1 MECTVTNLSKFFK
14 GKAALNDVSATF
26 PEGKITVIL
35 GPSGSGKTT
44 LLRCVAGLE
53 TADTGKIMLGG
64 RAVFDSAKSVNV
76 PPHKRDIGMVFQ
88 SYGLWP
94 HLTVAGNIGFP
105 LKVKGM
111 ASAQIGAKVRW
122 ALDMVGMPNYG
133 DRMPGELSGGEQ
145 QRVALAR
152 AFASEP
158 GVLLMDE
165 PLSNLDALLRESV
178 RVELKELQRRL
189 GITMIYI
196 THDQSEALALADQLI
211 VMTKAAIAQR
221 GDPKAVYE
229 RPADPF
235 VAGFLGAA
243 NLVPARILSRQG
255 DTVEIGGPAMLRPAR
270 VSAGNLPATGDDA
283 LLMIRP
289 EDLVVAKD
297 AGTALWS
304 GKVRQRLFQGDRY
317 IYIIDLGGDARVH
330 LVTPND
336 VVLEQDAEVNLTR
349 RSETV
354 GLVLAPEGASEAA
367 AAA

>member
-1 MECTVTNLSKFFK
+1 MECTVTNLSKLFK
-14 GKAALNDVSATF
+14 GKPALNDVSATF

-44 LLRCVAGLE
+44 LLRCIAGLE
-53 TADTGKIMLGG
+53 TADVGNIMLGG

-105 LKVKGM
+105 LKIKNMG
-111 ASAQIGAKVRW
+111 SAQIATKVRW
-122 ALDMVGMPNYG
+122 ALEMVGMPSYG

-229 RPADPF
+229 RPSDAF

-255 DTVEIGGPAMLRPAR
+255 DTVEIGGGAMLRPAR
-270 VSAGNLPATGDDA
+270 VSASNLPASGDDA

-289 EDLVVAKD
+289 EDLVVTNDPD
-297 AGTALWS
+297 AALWS
-304 GKVRQRLFQGDRY
+304 GRVRQQLFQGDRY
-317 IYIIDLGGDARVH
+317 IYIIDLGGGVRVH
-330 LVTPND
+330 LVTANAT
-336 VVLEQDAEVNLTR
+336 VLEEGSEVNLAR
-349 RSETV
+349 RSDAV
-354 GLVLAPEGASEAA
+354 GLVLAAEATRETVA
-367 AAA
+367 GS